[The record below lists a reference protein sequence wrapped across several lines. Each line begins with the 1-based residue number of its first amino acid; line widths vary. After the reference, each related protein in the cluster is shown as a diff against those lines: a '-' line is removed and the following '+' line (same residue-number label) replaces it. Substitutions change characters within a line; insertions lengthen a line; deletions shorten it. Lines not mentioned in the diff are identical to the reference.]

1 MRWKNKH
8 NTPKVGDIREKF
20 PFAWL
25 PTTAGKYTVW
35 LERYWVKQQ
44 LTVTFALDEGHV
56 YPVEE
61 WVEIDRDVATYY
73 P

>member
-1 MRWKNKH
+1 MRWKNNH
-8 NTPKVGDIREKF
+8 TTPKVGDIRERF

-35 LERYWVKQQ
+35 LERYWIKEQ
-44 LTVTFALDEGHV
+44 LSLVCSLDEHGVH
-56 YPVEE
+56 PVEG
-61 WVEIDRDVATYY
+61 WIEIDRDVTVYY